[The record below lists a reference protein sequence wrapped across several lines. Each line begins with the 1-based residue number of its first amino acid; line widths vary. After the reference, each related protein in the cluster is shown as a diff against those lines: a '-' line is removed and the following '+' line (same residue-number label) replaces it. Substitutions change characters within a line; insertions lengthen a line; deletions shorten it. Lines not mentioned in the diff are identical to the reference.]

1 MSRVWNRI
9 LVLVDIKKSL
19 IFTLGQATN
28 TIVDVELHSE
38 DVLQELKSKIVNLKL
53 VESDNE
59 YFICQILQNSIENSN
74 IEVCF

>member
-19 IFTLGQATN
+19 IFTLEQAAN
-28 TIVDVELHSE
+28 AIVDFELHSE
-38 DVLQELKSKIVNLKL
+38 DVLQELKSKIVSLQL

-59 YFICQILQNSIENSN
+59 YFIYQILQNSIENSI
-74 IEVCF
+74 IEVCL